1 MMRSEKIA
9 LFDLDGSLAD
19 FDRAMRRDL
28 RLMRFPGEPEI
39 ADDTNLHDLE
49 KNFPYIAARMDFIK
63 SKPGWW
69 RELPR
74 IEPGF
79 SIVREAQRI
88 GYHIDILTKAS
99 RKQSQAWMEKV
110 EWCKQQRELAEA
122 DIHLTMNKG
131 LVYGRLL
138 FDDFTDYMTEWLRH
152 RPRGLGIMPVTPY
165 NGAYSQPNVVKYDGT
180 NVDAVVAAMQI
191 AYDREEKEPLVL
203 AM

>member
-1 MMRSEKIA
+1 MKTEKIA

-49 KNFPYIAARMDFIK
+49 AEFSYIEARMNFIK
-63 SKPGWW
+63 SKRGWW

-74 IEPGF
+74 IESGF
-79 SIVREAQRI
+79 AIVREAQSI

-110 EWCKQQRELAEA
+110 QWCEEQPELAEA

-131 LVYGRLL
+131 LVYGKLL
-138 FDDFTDYMTEWLRH
+138 FDDFPYYMTKWLRH

-165 NGAYSQPNVVKYDGT
+165 NVAYSQPNVLKYDGA
-180 NVDAVVAAMQI
+180 NIEAVVTAMQI
-191 AYDREEKEPLVL
+191 AYDREEKEPLIL
-203 AM
+203 S